1 MSDSSNITPIT
12 PVVPESDQGDIFS
25 RIVSII
31 EEARSTVIR
40 TVNSEMMI
48 AYWCIGREIVEEQ
61 QAGRERAIYG
71 DNLLKKLSEKLTL
84 KFGKGFSV
92 TSLKYFRTC
101 YVTYKGR
108 ISCDQSEGIQ
118 QKVALSATFSPN
130 LSWSHYRVLMRIS
143 NELRRTF
150 YEIEADK
157 CRWNVNELERQIA
170 SSLFERIAKGKNK
183 EQILRLACEGQKVL
197 TPTDAIRDPM
207 VLEFLNLPESHKL
220 IESDLE
226 EALISHL
233 QEFLLEMGQG
243 FAFVGRQQRLS
254 LDGDHFYADLV
265 FYHVLLKCYVVVDLK
280 TEKLSHADLGQM
292 QLYINYYD
300 REIKDAIDNPTLGLV
315 LCTDKNEAMVQ
326 YLLGEDNQQIF
337 ATRYKLFLPDVKE
350 LETELLREVRLLTTG
365 EEV

>member
-1 MSDSSNITPIT
+1 MSDNNVT
-12 PVVPESDQGDIFS
+12 PVVHESDQGDIFS

-40 TVNSEMMI
+40 TVNSEMVI

-71 DNLLKKLSEKLTL
+71 DNLIEKLSEKLTRT
-84 KFGKGFSV
+84 FGKGFSI
-92 TSLKYFRTC
+92 TNLKYFRT
-101 YVTYKGR
+101 YYLTYKGR
-108 ISCDQSEGIQ
+108 ISCDQSEGLQ
-118 QKVALSATFSPN
+118 QKVTRSVTFSPN
-130 LSWSHYRVLMRIS
+130 LSWSHYRVLMKIP

-157 CRWNVNELERQIA
+157 CRWSVSDLERQIA
-170 SSLFERIAKGKNK
+170 SSLFERIAKRKNK
-183 EQILRLACEGQKVL
+183 EQILRLACEGHEVL
-197 TPTDAIRDPM
+197 TPADAIRDPM

-220 IESDLE
+220 IESDFE

-233 QEFLLEMGQG
+233 QEFLLELGQG

-265 FYHVLLKCYVVVDLK
+265 FYHIHLKCYVVVDLK
-280 TEKLSHADLGQM
+280 TEKLSHGDLGQM
-292 QLYINYYD
+292 QLYIHYYD
-300 REIKDAIDNPTLGLV
+300 REIKDDNDNPSIGLV
-315 LCTDKNEAMVQ
+315 LCTDKNETMVQ

-337 ATRYKLFLPDVKE
+337 ASRYKLFLPDVKE
-350 LETELLREVRLLTTG
+350 LEAELLRELRLLTPG
-365 EEV
+365 VEYD

>member
-1 MSDSSNITPIT
+1 MSDNNVT
-12 PVVPESDQGDIFS
+12 PVVHESDQGDIFS

-40 TVNSEMMI
+40 TVNSEMVI

-71 DNLLKKLSEKLTL
+71 DNLIEKLSEKLTRT
-84 KFGKGFSV
+84 FGKGFSI
-92 TSLKYFRTC
+92 TNLKYFRT
-101 YVTYKGR
+101 YYLTYKGR
-108 ISCDQSEGIQ
+108 ISCDQSEGLQ
-118 QKVALSATFSPN
+118 QKVTRSVTFSPN
-130 LSWSHYRVLMRIS
+130 LSWSHYRVLMKIP

-157 CRWNVNELERQIA
+157 CRWSVSDLERQIA

-183 EQILRLACEGQKVL
+183 EQILRLACEGHEVL
-197 TPTDAIRDPM
+197 TPADAIRDPM

-220 IESDLE
+220 IESDFE

-233 QEFLLEMGQG
+233 QEFLLELGQG
-243 FAFVGRQQRLS
+243 FAFVDRQQRLS

-265 FYHVLLKCYVVVDLK
+265 FYHIHLKCYVVVDLK
-280 TEKLSHADLGQM
+280 TEKLSHGDLGQM
-292 QLYINYYD
+292 QLYIHYYD
-300 REIKDAIDNPTLGLV
+300 REIKDDNDNPSFGLV
-315 LCTDKNEAMVQ
+315 LCTDKNETMVQ

-337 ATRYKLFLPDVKE
+337 ASRYKLFLPDVKE
-350 LETELLREVRLLTTG
+350 LEAELLRELRLLTPG
-365 EEV
+365 VEYD

>member
-1 MSDSSNITPIT
+1 MSDNNVT
-12 PVVPESDQGDIFS
+12 PVVHESDQGDIFS

-40 TVNSEMMI
+40 TVNSEMVI

-71 DNLLKKLSEKLTL
+71 DNLIEKLSEKLTRT
-84 KFGKGFSV
+84 FGKGFSI
-92 TSLKYFRTC
+92 TNLKYFRT
-101 YVTYKGR
+101 YYLTYKGR
-108 ISCDQSEGIQ
+108 ISCDQSEGLQ
-118 QKVALSATFSPN
+118 QKVTRSVTFSPN
-130 LSWSHYRVLMRIS
+130 LSWSHYRVLMKIP

-157 CRWNVNELERQIA
+157 CRWSVSDLERQIA

-183 EQILRLACEGQKVL
+183 EQILRLACEGHEVL
-197 TPTDAIRDPM
+197 TPADAIRDPM

-220 IESDLE
+220 IESDFE

-233 QEFLLEMGQG
+233 QEFLLELGQG

-265 FYHVLLKCYVVVDLK
+265 FYHIHLKCYVVVDLK
-280 TEKLSHADLGQM
+280 TEKLSHGDLGQM
-292 QLYINYYD
+292 QLYIHYYD
-300 REIKDAIDNPTLGLV
+300 REIKDDNDNPSIGLV
-315 LCTDKNEAMVQ
+315 LCTDKNETMVQ

-337 ATRYKLFLPDVKE
+337 ASRYKLFLPDVKE
-350 LETELLREVRLLTTG
+350 LEAELLRELRLLTPG
-365 EEV
+365 VEYD